1 MEHEIWKDI
10 EGYENLYRISNI
22 GRVQRVTSGR
32 ILRSYDVHLGYLQ
45 VHLCKD
51 GKVKNMFVHRLVA
64 MAFIPN
70 PDNLPVVN
78 HKDRNPSNNKVDNLE
93 WCTQEYNS
101 KYADAQIRKGISR
114 RKPIIQLS
122 LNGEFI
128 REWESATI
136 ASKAL
141 GKGIDMTYFEQ
152 IGKDYLN
159 TWLDKQE
166 YHSKAIECSDLC
178 EAFVEGFKFAM
189 LKAKGWVEKESAS
202 SMAEENGKDFI
213 EYMMEE

>member
-51 GKVKNMFVHRLVA
+51 GKVKNMLVHRLVA

-70 PDNLPVVN
+70 TDNLPVVN

-136 ASKAL
+136 ASKEL
-141 GKGIDMTYFEQ
+141 GISEGSIWYAANNTPYKRY
-152 IGKDYLN
+152 GKQYYLN
-159 TWLDKQE
+159 QAGGYKWKYKEQ
-166 YHSKAIECSDLC
+166 SKI
-178 EAFVEGFKFAM
+178 VK
-189 LKAKGWVEKESAS
+189 
-202 SMAEENGKDFI
+202 
-213 EYMMEE
+213 